1 MKTTPRLGVR
11 LLSAALSLTVV
22 GSARADVVTDWNA
35 VATTAAAAPFVGGV
49 PQGRIFAMTHAAI
62 HDALNAIDRR
72 YQPHALDVQA
82 DPNAS
87 PEAAV
92 AAAAHDVLVHEVP
105 AVQQPMLDKA
115 YADSLSG
122 IPDGAAKDAGIVI
135 GKAAAAAIIA
145 LRGSDGSQAPMPY
158 TPGSGP
164 GVWIP
169 TPPDFLPAGVPGW
182 GKVTPFGLRSGDQF
196 RLEPPEYFD
205 LTSEAYTADYEEV
218 KTIGEANSP
227 IRAEDQSQTAQ
238 FWYEGSQQGWN
249 RLTRMFLAQ
258 HDLNLDLWE
267 TARLFA
273 LLNFAVADAYIAH
286 FDTKYFYN
294 FWRPVT
300 AIRAADTDG
309 NDDTV
314 TDPEWTSYLVTP
326 SIPDYPSGHST
337 AGAAAAVVLTRFFQ
351 HDELPFSTTSG
362 GLYPGITRAF
372 ETFWDAAVEN
382 ANSRVYA
389 GIHFRTAVTDGL
401 RLGERVGRFVFSHA
415 LKPGKSRQ

>member
-1 MKTTPRLGVR
+1 MKSTPRLGVC
-11 LLSAALSLTVV
+11 LLSAALSVTVV
-22 GSARADVVTDWNA
+22 DSARADAVTDWNIA
-35 VATTAAAAPFVGGV
+35 ATTAAAAPFVGGI

-72 YQPHALDVQA
+72 YQPYAFDVQA
-82 DPNAS
+82 DRNAS

-105 AVQQPMLDKA
+105 SVQQPMLDTA

-122 IPDGAAKDAGIVI
+122 IPDGAAKDAGIAI

-145 LRGSDGSQAPMPY
+145 LRSSDGSQAPMPY

-182 GKVTPFGLRSGDQF
+182 GKVIPFGLRSGSQF
-196 RLEPPEYFD
+196 RLKPPEYFD

-218 KTIGEANSP
+218 KSIGDVNSP
-227 IRAEDQSQTAQ
+227 IRTAEQSEIAR

-249 RLTRMFLAQ
+249 RITRMFLAQ
-258 HDLNLDLWE
+258 HDLDLDLWE

-273 LLNFAVADAYIAH
+273 LVNFAVADAYIAH

-300 AIRAADTDG
+300 AIRAGDTDG
-309 NDDTV
+309 NDATV
-314 TDPEWTSYLVTP
+314 PDPDWLSYLVTP
-326 SIPDYPSGHST
+326 AIPDYPSGHST
-337 AGAAAAVVLTRFFQ
+337 AGAAAATVLTRFFK
-351 HDELPFSTTSG
+351 HDDLPFTTMSG
-362 GLYPGITRAF
+362 APFPGITRTF
-372 ETFWDAAVEN
+372 QTFWDAAVEN

-389 GIHFRTAVTDGL
+389 GIHFRTATTDGL
-401 RLGERVGRFVFSHA
+401 QLGERVGRYVFTHA
-415 LKPGKSRQ
+415 LKPGK

>member
-1 MKTTPRLGVR
+1 MKSTSRVAASLVF
-11 LLSAALSLTVV
+11 AALCFTVV
-22 GSARADVVTDWNA
+22 GSARADVVTDWNV
-35 VATTAAAAPFVGGV
+35 VATTAASAPVVGGI

-72 YQPHALDVQA
+72 YQPYAFDVQA

-105 AVQQPMLDKA
+105 SVQQPMLDTA

-122 IPDGAAKDAGIVI
+122 IPDGAAKDAGIAI

-145 LRGSDGSQAPMPY
+145 LRSSDGSQAPMPY

-182 GKVTPFGLRSGDQF
+182 GKVIPFGLRSGAQF
-196 RLEPPEYFD
+196 RLKPPEYFD

-218 KTIGEANSP
+218 KSIGDVNSP
-227 IRAEDQSQTAQ
+227 IRTAEQSEIAR

-249 RLTRMFLAQ
+249 RITRMFLAQ
-258 HDLNLDLWE
+258 HDLDLDLWE

-286 FDTKYFYN
+286 FDTKYLYN

-300 AIRAADTDG
+300 AIRAGGTDA

-314 TDPEWTSYLVTP
+314 ADPDWTSYLVTP
-326 SIPDYPSGHST
+326 AIPDYPSGHST
-337 AGAAAAVVLTRFFQ
+337 AGAAAAVVLTRFFR
-351 HDELPFSTTSG
+351 HDQRPFTTTSG
-362 GLYPGITRAF
+362 GLYPGITRGF

-389 GIHFRTAVTDGL
+389 GIHFRTAITDGL
-401 RLGERVGRFVFSHA
+401 QLGERVGRFVFTHA
-415 LKPGKSRQ
+415 LKPGQ

>member
-1 MKTTPRLGVR
+1 MKRPTRLGAC
-11 LLSAALSLTVV
+11 LLSAALSLAVAA
-22 GSARADVVTDWNA
+22 SARANAVTDWNI

-72 YQPHALDVQA
+72 YRPYALDVQVDA
-82 DPNAS
+82 NAS

-105 AVQQPMLDKA
+105 PERQPMVDTA
-115 YADSLSG
+115 YTDSLSG
-122 IPDGAAKDAGIVI
+122 IADGAAKDAGIAI
-135 GKAAAAAIIA
+135 GKAAAAAVID
-145 LRGSDGSQAPMPY
+145 LRSADGSQAPMPY

-169 TPPDFLPAGVPGW
+169 TPPDFLPAAVPGW
-182 GKVTPFGLRSGDQF
+182 GKVIPFGLRSGAQF
-196 RLEPPEYFD
+196 RLKRPDYFD
-205 LTSEAYTADYEEV
+205 LTSDAYTADYEEV
-218 KTIGEANSP
+218 KTIGDVNSS
-227 IRAEDQSQTAQ
+227 IRTTEQSEIAR

-258 HDLNLDLWE
+258 HDLDLDLWE

-286 FDTKYFYN
+286 FDTKYLYN

-300 AIRAADTDG
+300 AIRAGDTDG
-309 NDDTV
+309 NDATEP
-314 TDPEWTSYLVTP
+314 DPDWLPYLVTP
-326 SIPDYPSGHST
+326 AIPDYPSGHST
-337 AGAAAAVVLTRFFQ
+337 AGAAAATVLTRFFK
-351 HDELPFSTTSG
+351 HDVLPFTTTSG
-362 GLYPGITRAF
+362 APFAGIERSF
-372 ETFWDAAVEN
+372 QTFWDAAVEN

-389 GIHFRTAVTDGL
+389 GIHFRTATTDGL
-401 RLGERVGRFVFSHA
+401 QLGEQVGRFVATHA
-415 LKPGKSRQ
+415 LKPGK

>member
-1 MKTTPRLGVR
+1 MNSTPRLGVC
-11 LLSAALSLTVV
+11 LLSAALSVTVV
-22 GSARADVVTDWNA
+22 DSARADAVTDWNIA
-35 VATTAAAAPFVGGV
+35 ATTAAAAPFVGGI

-72 YQPHALDVQA
+72 YQPYAFDVRA

-105 AVQQPMLDKA
+105 AVQQPMLDTA

-122 IPDGAAKDAGIVI
+122 IPDGAAKDAGIAI

-145 LRGSDGSQAPMPY
+145 LRSSDGSQAPMPY

-182 GKVTPFGLRSGDQF
+182 GKVIPFGLRSGSQF

-205 LTSEAYTADYEEV
+205 LTSDAYTADYEEV
-218 KTIGEANSP
+218 KSIGDVNSP
-227 IRAEDQSQTAQ
+227 IRTAEQSEIAR

-249 RLTRMFLAQ
+249 RITRMFLAQ
-258 HDLNLDLWE
+258 HDLDLDLWE

-273 LLNFAVADAYIAH
+273 LVNFAVADAYIAH

-300 AIRAADTDG
+300 AIRAGDTDG
-309 NDDTV
+309 NDATV
-314 TDPEWTSYLVTP
+314 PDPDWLSYLVTP
-326 SIPDYPSGHST
+326 AIPDYPSGHST
-337 AGAAAAVVLTRFFQ
+337 AGAAAATVLTRFFK
-351 HDELPFSTTSG
+351 HDDLPFTTMSG
-362 GLYPGITRAF
+362 APFPGITRTF
-372 ETFWDAAVEN
+372 QTFWDAAVEN

-389 GIHFRTAVTDGL
+389 GIHFRTATTDGL
-401 RLGERVGRFVFSHA
+401 QLGERVGRYVFTHA
-415 LKPGKSRQ
+415 LKPGK

>member
-1 MKTTPRLGVR
+1 MKSTPRLGVC
-11 LLSAALSLTVV
+11 LLSAALSFTVV
-22 GSARADVVTDWNA
+22 DSARADVVTHWNA

-72 YQPHALDVQA
+72 YQPYAFDAQA

-87 PEAAV
+87 PDAAV

-105 AVQQPMLDKA
+105 AIQQPFLDGA
-115 YADSLSG
+115 YSDTLSG
-122 IPDGAAKDAGIVI
+122 IPDGAAKDAGIAV
-135 GKAAAAAIIA
+135 GKAAAAVIIA
-145 LRGSDGSQAPMPY
+145 RRSADGSQAPMPY

-169 TPPDFLPAGVPGW
+169 TPPDFLPASVPGW
-182 GKVTPFGLRSGDQF
+182 GKVTPFALRSGAQF
-196 RLEPPEYFD
+196 RLKPPEYFD

-218 KTIGEANSP
+218 KSIGEVNSS
-227 IRAEDQSQTAQ
+227 IRTEDQSKIAQ

-258 HDLNLDLWE
+258 HDLDLDLWE

-300 AIRAADTDG
+300 AIRSGDTDA
-309 NDDTV
+309 NDDTEA
-314 TDPEWTSYLVTP
+314 DPDWTSYLVTP
-326 SIPDYPSGHST
+326 AIPDYPSGHST
-337 AGAAAAVVLTRFFQ
+337 AGAAAAVVLTRFFK
-351 HDELPFSTTSG
+351 HDELPFTTTSG
-362 GLYPGITRAF
+362 GLYPGITRGF

-389 GIHFRTAVTDGL
+389 GIHFRTATTDGL
-401 RLGERVGRFVFSHA
+401 RLGEQVGRFVFTHA
-415 LKPGKSRQ
+415 LKPGK

>member
-1 MKTTPRLGVR
+1 MKSTRLCVCV
-11 LLSAALSLTVV
+11 LSTALSFTVV
-22 GSARADVVTDWNA
+22 DWARADAVTDWNIA
-35 VATTAAAAPFVGGV
+35 ATTAAAAPFVGGI

-72 YQPHALDVQA
+72 YQPYAFDVHA

-105 AVQQPMLDKA
+105 AVQQPILETA

-122 IPDGAAKDAGIVI
+122 IPDGAAKDAGIAI
-135 GKAAAAAIIA
+135 GQAAAAAIIA
-145 LRGSDGSQAPMPY
+145 LRSSDGSQAPMPY

-169 TPPDFLPAGVPGW
+169 TPPAFLPAGVPGW
-182 GKVTPFGLRSGDQF
+182 GKVTPFALRSGAQF
-196 RLEPPEYFD
+196 RLKPPEYFD

-218 KTIGEANSP
+218 KSIGEVNSHT
-227 IRAEDQSQTAQ
+227 RTTDQSEIAK

-249 RLTRMFLAQ
+249 RLARRFLAQ
-258 HDLNLDLWE
+258 HDLDLDLWE

-300 AIRAADTDG
+300 AIRAGDTDG
-309 NDDTV
+309 NDATML
-314 TDPEWTSYLVTP
+314 DPDWLPYLETP
-326 SIPDYPSGHST
+326 AIPDYPSGHST
-337 AGAAAAVVLTRFFQ
+337 AGAAAATVLMRFFK
-351 HDELPFSTTSG
+351 HDVLPVTTTSG
-362 GLYPGITRAF
+362 GLYPDIERTF

-389 GIHFRTAVTDGL
+389 GIHFRTATTDGL
-401 RLGERVGRFVFSHA
+401 RLGERVGRFVFTHV
-415 LKPGKSRQ
+415 LRPDK